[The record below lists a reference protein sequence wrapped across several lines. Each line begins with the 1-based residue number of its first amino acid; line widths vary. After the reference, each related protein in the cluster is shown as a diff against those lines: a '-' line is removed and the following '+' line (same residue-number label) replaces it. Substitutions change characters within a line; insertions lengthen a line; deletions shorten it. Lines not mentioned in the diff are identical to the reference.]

1 MERIARLPEGF
12 MYLCPKCKLWST
24 NNQCGMCYGR
34 MTSKDIRP
42 YGDNNATFKFIGVKE
57 VQ

>member
-1 MERIARLPEGF
+1 MATRLWPGF

-24 NNQCGMCYGR
+24 NNLCGMCLKR
-34 MTSKDIRP
+34 MTASDIQK